1 MTRPAPGVHHARA
14 TCFASFAP
22 AEFAPYLDAV
32 WLGMPEN
39 ACAASAALVPVTALP
54 DHRDALL
61 DAMVRHYG
69 GDPAVHARALL
80 SQWSKYYFGR
90 AAPAGVVAA
99 LLLGRPL
106 DMAPERTFVVLDDGM
121 PAGLVFAHD
130 ALGEPCD
137 DPAPRYAGLVA
148 HLGAVIDL
156 LAEMGRVTPRVLW
169 SNAGNLLDY
178 LLDVCGAQPCAAD
191 PGRDAAWLFR
201 SACVDGE
208 SNPLRTPVRDAV
220 PRSPLLPTPFRARRV
235 CCLRYEIPGETQLCG
250 SCPLLLTM
258 DDAALAGQDAIR

>member
-1 MTRPAPGVHHARA
+1 MTPPAPGVHHARA

-32 WLGMPEN
+32 WLGVPEN
-39 ACAASAALVPVTALP
+39 ACAASAALVPVAALR

-61 DAMVRHYG
+61 DAMLRHYG

-99 LLLGRPL
+99 LLHGRPL

-137 DPAPRYAGLVA
+137 DPALRYAGLVA

-156 LAEMGRVTPRVLW
+156 LAGMGRVTPRVLW

>member
-1 MTRPAPGVHHARA
+1 MTPPAPGVHHARA

-39 ACAASAALVPVTALP
+39 ACAASAALVPVTALRE
-54 DHRDALL
+54 HRDSLL

-191 PGRDAAWLFR
+191 PVRDAAWLFR

-208 SNPLRTPVRDAV
+208 SNALRTPVRDAV
-220 PRSPLLPTPFRARRV
+220 P
-235 CCLRYEIPGETQLCG
+235 
-250 SCPLLLTM
+250 
-258 DDAALAGQDAIR
+258 

>member
-1 MTRPAPGVHHARA
+1 MTPPAPDVRHARA

-22 AEFAPYLDAV
+22 AEFAPYLDTV
-32 WLGMPEN
+32 WLGMPDH
-39 ACAASAALVPVTALP
+39 ASACGTTRVPVTALP
-54 DHRDALL
+54 DYRDALL

-69 GDPAVHARALL
+69 GDPSTHARALL

-137 DPAPRYAGLVA
+137 DPALRYAGLVA
-148 HLGAVIDL
+148 HLDAVIDL

-178 LLDVCGAQPCAAD
+178 LLDVCRAQPCAAD
-191 PGRDAAWLFR
+191 PARDAAWLFR
-201 SACVDGE
+201 SACIDGE
-208 SNPLRTPVRDAV
+208 PNPLRMPVRDAV

>member
-1 MTRPAPGVHHARA
+1 MTPMLDGACA
-14 TCFASFAP
+14 TRFSTFAP
-22 AEFAPYLDAV
+22 EPLAGHLDVV
-32 WLGMPEN
+32 WLGMPDDAPAPERIV
-39 ACAASAALVPVTALP
+39 VPVSALR
-54 DHRDALL
+54 DHRAAML

-69 GDPAVHARALL
+69 GDPEQHARALM

-99 LLLGRPL
+99 LTLGRPL
-106 DMAPERTFVVLDDGM
+106 DMAPERTFVALDDGM
-121 PAGLVFAHD
+121 PAALYFAPD
-130 ALGEPCD
+130 ALDAPCD
-137 DPAPRYAGLVA
+137 APARRYAGLVA

-156 LAEMGRVTPRVLW
+156 LAATGRVTPRVLW

-178 LLDVCGAQPCAAD
+178 LLDTYRTLPCAAD
-191 PGRDAAWLFR
+191 PVRDADWLFGA
-201 SACVDGE
+201 SCVQGE
-208 SNPLRTPVRDAV
+208 PNPLRVPVRDAV

>member
-1 MTRPAPGVHHARA
+1 MTPSFDGARA
-14 TCFASFAP
+14 TRFSAFAP
-22 AEFAPYLDAV
+22 EPFADHLDVV
-32 WLGMPEN
+32 WLGMPDG
-39 ACAASAALVPVTALP
+39 AYAPGRIVVPVSALP
-54 DHRDALL
+54 EHREAVL

-69 GDPAVHARALL
+69 GDPAQHARALM

-99 LLLGRPL
+99 LTLGRPL
-106 DMAPERTFVVLDDGM
+106 DMTLEHTFVALDDGM
-121 PAGLVFAHD
+121 PVALYFAAD
-130 ALGEPCD
+130 ALGAPCD

-148 HLGAVIDL
+148 HLGAVIDV
-156 LAEMGRVTPRVLW
+156 LAAMGRVTPRVLW

-178 LLDVCGAQPCAAD
+178 LLDTCRSLPCAAD
-191 PGRDAAWLFR
+191 PVRDAGWLFG
-201 SACVDGE
+201 STCFACE
-208 SNPLRTPVRDAV
+208 PNPLRMPVRDAV

>member
-1 MTRPAPGVHHARA
+1 MTPALDGARA
-14 TCFASFAP
+14 TRFS
-22 AEFAPYLDAV
+22 EFAPEPFAEHLDAV
-32 WLGMPEN
+32 WLGMPDD
-39 ACAASAALVPVTALP
+39 AHAPGRIVVPVGALS

-69 GDPAVHARALL
+69 GDPALHARALM

-90 AAPAGVVAA
+90 TVPAGVVAA
-99 LLLGRPL
+99 LTLGRPL
-106 DMAPERTFVVLDDGM
+106 DMAPERTFVALDDGM
-121 PAGLVFAHD
+121 PAALYFAPD
-130 ALGEPCD
+130 ALGAPCVE
-137 DPAPRYAGLVA
+137 PAPRYAGLVA

-156 LAEMGRVTPRVLW
+156 LAAMGRVTPRVLW

-178 LLDVCGAQPCAAD
+178 LLDTYRSLPCAAD
-191 PGRDAAWLFR
+191 PARDADWLFGA
-201 SACVDGE
+201 SCVDGE
-208 SNPLRTPVRDAV
+208 PNPLRLPVRDAV

-258 DDAALAGQDAIR
+258 DDATLAEQDAIR

>member
-1 MTRPAPGVHHARA
+1 MTPPFDGARA
-14 TCFASFAP
+14 TRFSRFAP
-22 AEFAPYLDAV
+22 EPFAAHLDVV
-32 WLGMPEN
+32 WLGMPDD
-39 ACAASAALVPVTALP
+39 ARAPGRVVVPVGALP
-54 DHRDALL
+54 DHRDAVL

-69 GDPAVHARALL
+69 GDPARHARALV

-99 LLLGRPL
+99 LTLGRPL
-106 DMAPERTFVVLDDGM
+106 DMAPERTFVALDDGM
-121 PAGLVFAHD
+121 PAALYFAPD
-130 ALGEPCD
+130 ALGAPCD
-137 DPAPRYAGLVA
+137 EPARRYAGLVA

-156 LAEMGRVTPRVLW
+156 LAAMGCVTPRVLW
-169 SNAGNLLDY
+169 SNAGNLLDF
-178 LLDVCGAQPCAAD
+178 LLDSCRALPCAAD
-191 PGRDAAWLFR
+191 PVRDADWLFGT
-201 SACVDGE
+201 SCVAGE
-208 SNPLRTPVRDAV
+208 PNPLRMPVRNAV